1 MRKLALP
8 LIAAT
13 LMLSAC
19 AKQGSITMLPSED
32 GETPGTVKVLTA
44 STGKEKAVID
54 TPGTTTTT
62 SGKITSETS
71 EVAASRY
78 KDLFDSLPPAPRSFT
93 LYFIENSVNLTPESQ
108 KLLPE
113 IFAELAKRPGADLE
127 ITGHT
132 DTMGKLEVNDALSL
146 RRAAEVTSIFFAEG
160 LDKAVIRIAG
170 RGERDLKEQTP
181 DETSSAVNRRVEV
194 LVR

>member
-1 MRKLALP
+1 MRKLTLP
-8 LIAAT
+8 LIAAS

-19 AKQGSITMLPSED
+19 AKQGSITMLPPED

-54 TPGTTTTT
+54 TPGTSTTT
-62 SGKITSETS
+62 SGKITKETS
-71 EVAASRY
+71 AVTASRY

-93 LYFIENSVNLTPESQ
+93 LYFIENSVNLTPESE

>member
-1 MRKLALP
+1 MRKLTLP

-13 LMLSAC
+13 FMLSAC
-19 AKQGSITMLPSED
+19 AKQGSITMLPPED

-54 TPGTTTTT
+54 TPGTSTTT
-62 SGKITSETS
+62 SGKITKETS
-71 EVAASRY
+71 EVASSRY

-93 LYFIENSVNLTPESQ
+93 LYFIENSVNLTPESE
-108 KLLPE
+108 KLLTE

>member
-1 MRKLALP
+1 MKRSALC
-8 LIAAT
+8 LIVISLLVA
-13 LMLSAC
+13 AC
-19 AKQGSITMLPSED
+19 AKQGSITVLPPEE
-32 GETPGTVKVLTA
+32 GETAGSIKIIKN
-44 STGKEKAVID
+44 GKEKAVID
-54 TPGTTTTT
+54 KAGTTVSA
-62 SGKITSETS
+62 SGKVSSEADDAT
-71 EVAASRY
+71 VARY
-78 KDLFDSLPPAPRSFT
+78 KELFESLPPAPRSFT
-93 LYFIENSVNLTPESQ
+93 LYFKENSVDLTDESQ

-113 IFAELAKRPGADLE
+113 IFAELGKRPGADLE

-132 DTMGKLEVNDALSL
+132 DTMGKIEVNDALSL

-181 DETSSAVNRRVEV
+181 DETPSAINRRVEV